1 MVDQLKDMYR
11 KETEKKCFLG
21 NLRSDSQTAKCPE
34 KASEFV
40 STLDVMCR
48 LLCIFLNK
56 TLKSTRSYLFTCFG
70 EIAVLL
76 LLFEAYLGGMH

>member
-1 MVDQLKDMYR
+1 M
-11 KETEKKCFLG
+11 FLG
-21 NLRSDSQTAKCPE
+21 NSRSDSQTANCPE
-34 KASEFV
+34 KAREFV

-56 TLKSTRSYLFTCFG
+56 ILKFTRCLFTCSG

-76 LLFEAYLGGMH
+76 LLFEAPLDEMH